1 MLRQSYLPKNTF
13 HPYASEQSKKN
24 EQNDHELI
32 IQTVNGD
39 NRAFEALVERY
50 HLQLYNFIYRSLH
63 DAELSND
70 VLQFVFLQLYLS
82 LPKLQ
87 NNLSSNRTSTPLKAW
102 LFQVAWNRCI
112 DELRKKRSLL
122 FSDLEHEG
130 ESEEISLVHVIPDA
144 DPLPEDV
151 VEQHELRDVLCRA
164 IHRLPPRFRG
174 VVFLRYTYEMSFGEI
189 GSILGMPENT
199 AKTYFQRARPLLR
212 AELTQRS

>member
-1 MLRQSYLPKNTF
+1 MLRQSYMQKDAIRSSTLEKSVKT
-13 HPYASEQSKKN
+13 EQT
-24 EQNDHELI
+24 DHELI

-39 NRAFEALVERY
+39 NRSFETLVERY

-63 DAELSND
+63 DTELSND

-87 NNLSSNRTSTPLKAW
+87 HNLSSNRTSTPLKAW

-122 FSDLEHEG
+122 FSELEHEG
-130 ESEEISLVHVIPDA
+130 ENEEISLVHVIPDA
-144 DPLPEDV
+144 DPLPEDIA
-151 VEQHELRDVLCRA
+151 EQHELRDALREA
-164 IHRLPPRFRG
+164 IHHLPPRFRA

-189 GSILGMPENT
+189 GRILGMPENT

-212 AELTQRS
+212 AELTQR

>member
-1 MLRQSYLPKNTF
+1 MLRQT
-13 HPYASEQSKKN
+13 YAPEKTSCQYIPEPDEQS
-24 EQNDHELI
+24 DHALI
-32 IQTVNGD
+32 IRAVNGD
-39 NRAFEALVERY
+39 NPAFETLVVRY
-50 HLQLYNFIYRSLH
+50 RFQLYNFIYRSLR

-70 VLQFVFLQLYLS
+70 VLQFVFLQLYLA

-87 NNLSSNRTSTPLKAW
+87 HNLSSSRTLTPLKAW

-122 FSDLEHEG
+122 FSELEHE
-130 ESEEISLVHVIPDA
+130 SENDDVSFVYVIPDA

-151 VEQHELRDVLCRA
+151 AEQHELREALRQA
-164 IHRLPPRFRG
+164 IRHLPPRFRS

-189 GSILGMPENT
+189 GRILGMPENT

-212 AELTQRS
+212 EALMQRA